1 MLLFQF
7 FLIFVL
13 QINYRI
19 FMTKFLGILSI
30 IIGIGW
36 GLAMSYVARN
46 ASEIERQERIRK
58 WQKIKEAQ
66 KNKQNKTNT
75 N

>member
-1 MLLFQF
+1 
-7 FLIFVL
+7 
-13 QINYRI
+13 
-19 FMTKFLGILSI
+19 MTKFLGILSI

-36 GLAMSYVARN
+36 GLAMSYVAEN

>member
-1 MLLFQF
+1 
-7 FLIFVL
+7 
-13 QINYRI
+13 
-19 FMTKFLGILSI
+19 MTEFLGILSI

-58 WQKIKEAQ
+58 WQKIKEA
-66 KNKQNKTNT
+66 KEANQNKTNT

>member
-1 MLLFQF
+1 
-7 FLIFVL
+7 
-13 QINYRI
+13 
-19 FMTKFLGILSI
+19 MTEFLGILSI

-58 WQKIKEAQ
+58 WQKIEEAK